1 MFVCDDENQI
11 HRDAKNG
18 GSMLDRLKIRSR
30 LIAGFGSIVLF
41 LVLTGALSLKNLDAQ
56 GELLSRFYDHPF
68 TVTNAIHLVDAH
80 IIRMHRGMKDVVL
93 YADDRDDME
102 ASLAD
107 IEASERIVYREL
119 AVARERFLGDKGKI
133 DQIKESMDQWKPV
146 RARTIE
152 LVRQGK
158 IAEAVA
164 FHKGYARK
172 MVTRIDTQVNDVL
185 KFSNGKAESFVQEA
199 RNNERLTFAVTAI
212 LVALAGIL
220 AAATAFA
227 ITASI
232 TRPLDQAVKAADQLS
247 QGDLSVEIDSSSPD
261 ELGQLLRTMGK
272 MVQSLQRMGAT
283 ANQIALGDL
292 DTDVVP
298 ISERDVFGI
307 AMSNMVASLRR
318 LAASADRIAAGDLTI
333 DVLPASSK
341 DRLGNSFSVM
351 TRNLRELSLEIA
363 EVVNVLS
370 GSATEIMTTVSEL
383 ASSSAQTATS
393 IAETNATVQEI
404 RQTTDL
410 TSQKSRQVYESAHRS
425 VQVAK
430 AGTESVSSA
439 IGGMQGIDERMG
451 FIADRIVNLSEQ
463 SQAIGE
469 IIATVADLAEQSN
482 LLAVNAAIEAAKA
495 GEHGKGFAVVA
506 QEVKNLAT
514 QSKQATSQVR
524 GIINQIQKATTAAVL
539 ATEQGSKAVE
549 AGVRQSSEAGESIRL
564 LSASIEDS
572 SNATLQIV
580 TSTQEQAIGMDQIAI
595 AIQSINQASDQNV
608 EGSRQIEAAAR
619 NLYELNQKL
628 QKLVSGYKVA

>member
-1 MFVCDDENQI
+1 
-11 HRDAKNG
+11 
-18 GSMLDRLKIRSR
+18 MLNNLKIRSR
-30 LIAGFGSIVLF
+30 LIAGFAVVVLF
-41 LVLTGALSLKNLDAQ
+41 LILIGALSLKNLNAQ
-56 GELLSRFYDHPF
+56 GDLLSQFYNHPF
-68 TVTNAIHLVDAH
+68 TVTNAIHKVDTH

-93 YADDRDDME
+93 YANDRDEME
-102 ASLAD
+102 AALAD
-107 IEASERIVYREL
+107 IEASEGIVYREL
-119 AVARERFLGDKGKI
+119 AVAKERFLGDKAKI
-133 DQIKESMDQWKPV
+133 DLIKESIDQWKPV
-146 RARTIE
+146 RGRTIE

-158 IAEAVA
+158 VPEAIAH
-164 FHKGYARK
+164 HKTYARR
-172 MVTRIDTQVNDVL
+172 MVTKIDTQVNEVL
-185 KFSNGKAESFVQEA
+185 KFSYGKAESFAQEA
-199 RNNERLTFAVTAI
+199 EKNERWTFAVTAI

-220 AAATAFA
+220 AVVTAFA

-232 TRPLDQAVKAADQLS
+232 TKPLDKAVKAADQLS
-247 QGDLSVEIDSSSPD
+247 QGDLSVQIDSSSPD
-261 ELGQLLRTMGK
+261 ELGQLLRAMGK
-272 MVQSLQRMGAT
+272 MVQSLRRMGDT

-298 ISERDVFGI
+298 ISERDVFGT
-307 AMSNMVASLRR
+307 AMHNMVASLRR

-333 DVLPASSK
+333 EVLPASPK
-341 DRLGNSFSVM
+341 DRLGNSFSLM
-351 TRNLRELSLEIA
+351 TRNLRGLSVEIS
-363 EVVNVLS
+363 EVVQVLS
-370 GSATEIMTTVSEL
+370 GSAAEIMTTVSEL

-393 IAETNATVQEI
+393 ISETNATVQEI

-430 AGTESVSSA
+430 AGKESVSSA

-451 FIADRIVNLSEQ
+451 FIAERIVNLSEQ
-463 SQAIGE
+463 SQAIGD
-469 IIATVADLAEQSN
+469 IISTVADLAEQSN

-524 GIINQIQKATTAAVL
+524 SIIGQIQKATTAAVL

-549 AGVRQSSEAGESIRL
+549 AGVKQSSEAGDAIRL
-564 LSASIEDS
+564 LAASIDES

-608 EGSRQIEAAAR
+608 EGSRQIETAAR

>member
-1 MFVCDDENQI
+1 
-11 HRDAKNG
+11 
-18 GSMLDRLKIRSR
+18 MLNNLRIRSR
-30 LIAGFGSIVLF
+30 LIAGFGIIVLF
-41 LVLTGALSLKNLDAQ
+41 LILIGALSLKNLNAQ
-56 GELLSRFYDHPF
+56 GDLLSQFYKHPF
-68 TVTNAIHLVDAH
+68 TVTNAIHQVDTH
-80 IIRMHRGMKDVVL
+80 IIRMHRGVKDVVL
-93 YADDRDDME
+93 YANDREDME
-102 ASLAD
+102 ASLAE
-107 IEASERIVYREL
+107 IEASESIIYREL
-119 AVARERFLGDKGKI
+119 AVARERFLGDKAKI
-133 DQIKESMDQWKPV
+133 DQIRESMDRWKPV
-146 RARTIE
+146 RARTVE

-158 IAEAVA
+158 VPEAIAY
-164 FHKGYARK
+164 HKSYARK
-172 MVTRIDTQVNDVL
+172 MVSGIDAQVNEVL
-185 KFSNGKAESFVQEA
+185 KFAYGKAENFAQEA
-199 RNNERLTFAVTAI
+199 EKNERWTFAVTAI

-220 AAATAFA
+220 AVVTAFA

-232 TRPLDQAVKAADQLS
+232 TKPLDQAVKAADQLS
-247 QGDLSVEIDSSSPD
+247 QGDLSVEIDSSSQD
-261 ELGQLLRTMGK
+261 ELGQLLRAMGK
-272 MVQSLQRMGAT
+272 MVHSLRRMGES
-283 ANQIALGDL
+283 ANLIALGDL

-298 ISERDVFGI
+298 ISERDVFGT
-307 AMSNMVASLRR
+307 AMHNMVASLRR

-333 DVLPASSK
+333 DVLPASPK

-351 TRNLRELSLEIA
+351 TRNLRELSLEIS

-370 GSATEIMTTVSEL
+370 GSAAEIMTTVSEL
-383 ASSSAQTATS
+383 ASSSAETATS
-393 IAETNATVQEI
+393 ISETNATVQEI

-410 TSQKSRQVYESAHRS
+410 TSQKSRQVYESANRS

-430 AGTESVSSA
+430 AGKESVSSA

-451 FIADRIVNLSEQ
+451 FIAERIVNLSEQ
-463 SQAIGE
+463 SLAIGD

-495 GEHGKGFAVVA
+495 GEHGRGFAVVA

-524 GIINQIQKATTAAVL
+524 SIIGQIQKATTAAVL

-549 AGVRQSSEAGESIRL
+549 AGVKQSGEAGEAIRL
-564 LSASIEDS
+564 LAASIEDS

>member
-1 MFVCDDENQI
+1 
-11 HRDAKNG
+11 
-18 GSMLDRLKIRSR
+18 MLNNLKIRSR
-30 LIAGFGSIVLF
+30 LIAGFGAIVCF
-41 LVLTGALSLKNLDAQ
+41 LVLIGALSLKNLKAQ
-56 GELLSRFYDHPF
+56 GDLMTDFHEHPF
-68 TVTNAIHLVDAH
+68 TVTNAIRSVDANVV
-80 IIRMHRGMKDVVL
+80 RMHRSMKDVVL
-93 YADDRDDME
+93 YAGDAEDLE

-107 IEASERIVYREL
+107 IDASERIVYRDL
-119 AVARERFLGDKGKI
+119 ALVRERFLGDKGKI
-133 DQIKESMDQWKPV
+133 DQIKESMDKWKRV

-164 FHKGYARK
+164 FHKNYARR
-172 MVTRIDTQVNDVL
+172 MVGEIDAQVNEVL
-185 KFSNGKAESFVQEA
+185 KFSTGTAESFVQESQKNQ
-199 RNNERLTFAVTAI
+199 RTTFAITAI
-212 LVALAGIL
+212 LVLLAGGL
-220 AAATAFA
+220 AVWTAFA
-227 ITASI
+227 ITSSI
-232 TRPLDQAVKAADQLS
+232 TRPLDQAVQAAERLS
-247 QGDLSVEIDSSSPD
+247 QGDVSVEIHSDADD
-261 ELGQLLRTMGK
+261 ELGQLLRAMEK
-272 MVQSLQRMGAT
+272 MVLSLRRMGET

-292 DTDVVP
+292 DAEVIP
-298 ISERDVFGI
+298 ASERDVFGL
-307 AMSNMVASLRR
+307 AMSNMVASLKR

-333 DVLPASSK
+333 DVVPASPK
-341 DRLGNSFSVM
+341 DRLGISFSQM
-351 TRNLRELSLEIA
+351 TRNLRELSLEIRA
-363 EVVNVLS
+363 VVNVLA
-370 GSATEIMTTVSEL
+370 GSAAEIMTTVSQL

-393 IAETNATVQEI
+393 ISETNATVQEI

-410 TSQKSRQVYESAHRS
+410 TSQKSRQVYESANRS

-430 AGTESVSSA
+430 EGRESVSSA

-451 FIADRIVNLSEQ
+451 FIAERIVNLSEQ

-524 GIINQIQKATTAAVL
+524 NIIGQIQKATTAAVL

-549 AGVRQSSEAGESIRL
+549 AGVKQSSEAGESIRVL
-564 LSASIEDS
+564 ASSIEES

-595 AIQSINQASDQNV
+595 AIHSINQASDQNV

-628 QKLVSGYKVA
+628 QELVSGYKVA